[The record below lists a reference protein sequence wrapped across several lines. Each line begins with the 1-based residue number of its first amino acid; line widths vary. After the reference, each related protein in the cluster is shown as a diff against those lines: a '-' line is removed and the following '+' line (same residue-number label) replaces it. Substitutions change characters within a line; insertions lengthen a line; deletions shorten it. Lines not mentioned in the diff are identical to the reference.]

1 MWYIV
6 HEVSLSIE
14 ENETLLKEKVA
25 KKANV
30 PQVAIKELVVVR
42 KSLDARKKQNIVYK
56 YSVAVSVAD
65 GMQLQNAQPYEL
77 MPKKPK
83 VEEGSASLKHKIVV
97 VGAGPAGLFAAYT
110 LAKNGYAPILLERG
124 KEIGARTKDFGLLQT
139 QGVLNEQSNACFGEG
154 GAGAFSDGKL
164 TARNKNP
171 LASDVFDVFIAHGAP
186 EDIRYLAKPHL
197 GTENV
202 RSIVKNMRHSIIDS
216 GGDVIF
222 EAKFVGFTQKG
233 DKIACVLFEKDEQ
246 RQSIDTDALV
256 LATGHSARDTYKTLI
271 DAGVVL
277 EQKPFAMG
285 VRIEHERAFIDERQY
300 RKFAGHPAL
309 GAAEYVLKTQVE
321 NRGVYSFCMCPGGE
335 VICSATEAGH
345 TAVNGMSYYKR
356 DGQFSNSALVVT
368 VNKEDM
374 GIGPL
379 AGIEL
384 QRSIEH
390 VAHNAAEGYGAV
402 AQNYADFCKN
412 QVVKA
417 NMATSYKPYIKEA
430 NLREILPRFI
440 GDSLTIAAM
449 QFDRAMPGF
458 IEKGTL
464 LGVETR
470 TSSPV
475 RILRDAQFETNIKG
489 IYPAGEGAGYAGGI
503 LSSAIDGVRIANQ
516 IIETY
521 KRP

>member
-1 MWYIV
+1 MWYII
-6 HEVSLSIE
+6 HEVSLSLE
-14 ENETLLKEKVA
+14 ESEILLQEKTA

-30 PQVAIKELVVVR
+30 PQEAIEELLIVR
-42 KSLDARKKQNIVYK
+42 KSLDARKKQNIVHK
-56 YSVAVSVAD
+56 YSVAFKVED
-65 GMQLQNAQPYEL
+65 GVQPQNAQPYEEATIQTT
-77 MPKKPK
+77 P
-83 VEEGSASLKHKIVV
+83 EEGSEILCHKIVV
-97 VGAGPAGLFAAYT
+97 IGAGPAGLFAAYT

-124 KEIGARTKDFGLLQT
+124 KEIGNRAQDFGILQNK
-139 QGVLNEQSNACFGEG
+139 GIVNEQSNACFGEG

-171 LASDVFDVFIAHGAP
+171 LSSYVFDVFINHGAP
-186 EDIRYLAKPHL
+186 SDIRYLAKPHL

-202 RSIVKNMRHSIIDS
+202 RSIVKSMRQTIIKN
-216 GGDVIF
+216 GGEVIF
-222 EAKFVGFTQKG
+222 EAKFIGFTEKNNNVT
-233 DKIACVLFEKDEQ
+233 AVLFEKDGQ
-246 RQSIDTDALV
+246 QQSMDAKAVV
-256 LATGHSARDTYKTLI
+256 LAIGHSARDTYKALLN
-271 DAGVVL
+271 AGVTL
-277 EQKPFAMG
+277 EQKAFAIG
-285 VRIEHERAFIDERQY
+285 TRIEHERAFIDDRQY

-335 VICSATEAGH
+335 VICSATEEGH
-345 TAVNGMSYYKR
+345 TVVNGMSYYKR
-356 DGQFSNSALVVT
+356 DGNFSNSALVVT

-374 GIGPL
+374 GTGPL

-384 QRSIEH
+384 QRSIER
-390 VAHNAAEGYGAV
+390 AAYTAAEGYGAP

-412 QVVKA
+412 QVLK
-417 NMATSYKPYIKEA
+417 NSFETSYKPYTKA
-430 NLREILPRFI
+430 SNLRNILPEFI
-440 GDSLTIAAM
+440 GGSLAEAAIH
-449 QFDRAMPGF
+449 FDRAMPGF

-464 LGVETR
+464 MGVETR

-475 RILRDAQFETNIKG
+475 RIVRDEQLQTNIRG

-516 IIETY
+516 IIKTY